1 MRDLPRPPMPAG
13 SILLADATVDYHSL
27 SRAQA
32 LELQSY
38 QGRENEAEDFILAC
52 GLDIEISDARDWRDN
67 VTMELAG
74 QLIDAILDISGLTR
88 QGDQDHPDAP
98 KA

>member
-1 MRDLPRPPMPAG
+1 MRNLPRPPMPAG
-13 SILLADATVDYHSL
+13 TILLASESVDYHSL

-32 LELQSY
+32 LQLQSY

-52 GLDIEISDARDWRDN
+52 GLDITEAEAHEWRDA
-67 VTMELAG
+67 VTMDLAG
-74 QLIDAILDISGLTR
+74 ELVDAILDISGLTR
-88 QGDQDHPDAP
+88 QGETDP